1 MFVGKVSLNCGL
13 WNSVDQLEASN
24 EKQWLSR
31 VLLLWQAAWLVDK
44 SSATPDNVNVIQDS
58 PHLSGFLEV
67 SQSFLM
73 GTELNNQKKKIL
85 MSVLVVDGHLCK
97 ETWVKHSRNALAEQ
111 LAQNL
116 SISSF
121 SKEMTM
127 EIN

>member
-73 GTELNNQKKKIL
+73 GTELNNQKK
-85 MSVLVVDGHLCK
+85 
-97 ETWVKHSRNALAEQ
+97 
-111 LAQNL
+111 
-116 SISSF
+116 
-121 SKEMTM
+121 
-127 EIN
+127 